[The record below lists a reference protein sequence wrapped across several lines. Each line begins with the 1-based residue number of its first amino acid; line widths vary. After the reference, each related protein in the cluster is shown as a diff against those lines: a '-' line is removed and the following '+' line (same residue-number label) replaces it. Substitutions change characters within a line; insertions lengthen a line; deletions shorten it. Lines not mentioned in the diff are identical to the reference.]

1 MTLSSGL
8 LPGDGLGARVG
19 ADFLLP
25 RRVHALA
32 TAMFLPQEST
42 NTGFAFGL
50 TAMGAGACVDVV
62 STHHFTAAPCVD
74 ALVGEIYAVVFSL
87 LPLPPG
93 GKVWG
98 GIDALARL
106 RWQPVSP
113 LFVELRVGGLVPF
126 PRYAFS
132 VLGQSRAVYQEWPV
146 APIGDLALGL
156 SFP

>member
-8 LPGDGLGARVG
+8 LPGDGLGVRIG

-25 RRVHALA
+25 RRVHLLA
-32 TAMFLPQEST
+32 TGMFLPQESL
-42 NTGFAFGL
+42 NHFAFGL
-50 TAMGAGACVDVV
+50 TAMGAGACIDVV

-74 ALVGEIYAVVFSL
+74 ALIGQIYAVVFSL

-98 GIDALARL
+98 GVDALARL

-113 LFVELRVGGLVPF
+113 VFVELRGGGMVPF
-126 PRYAFS
+126 PRYGFS
-132 VLGQSRAVYQEWPV
+132 VVGQSRAVYQESVV
-146 APIGDLALGL
+146 APIGDLGLGV